1 MSAAAKAVSFRR
13 LTRRAF
19 SIGAIKV
26 TDKAMQFLLPVVL
39 TRCLDSATF
48 GEYRL
53 LWLVVGSVMAL
64 GLLSMPSGLN
74 YFLPRSDAPRRRLYV
89 HQTMLFLAA
98 AGLVFAALAGPWNP
112 FLPRAIAPLAKYDA
126 LVPLFLG
133 LWVAAAL
140 LDHLPTIDERVRW
153 QAWATVGT
161 SLLRVALVAAGAW
174 ASGELELI
182 IGLLI
187 AAVVAKLALLALYVR
202 RYHGL
207 GSPWF
212 EGRAFAAQVRHAA
225 PFGLAGALYNL
236 RGQADLW
243 VAAALFSLS
252 SFAAFS
258 IAAVLKPLLGLFRR
272 SMVEAF
278 IPSMSRL
285 EAAGDVAGMMQL
297 NSRAN
302 VLVGAAIYPLLA
314 FVFAFAEEIV
324 TVVYTAAYL
333 EAAPAMR
340 IYLVG
345 MAVMVLEVWTV
356 VFLLRQGKASVGINA
371 AALVVSGVVSWVA
384 ASTIGLAGAALG
396 SVVAVCLDRTLM
408 LRRIATQVGIPVRK
422 LQDWR
427 GLGLALGYAIVSAAL
442 IRALVD
448 FAVPEGAL
456 ARLALGAC
464 GLALVYL
471 PILSRWRKQ

>member
-1 MSAAAKAVSFRR
+1 MSAAAKAISFRR

-64 GLLSMPSGLN
+64 GLLSMSSGLN

-89 HQTMLFLAA
+89 HQAMLFFAA

-112 FLPRAIAPLAKYDA
+112 FLPQAIAPLAKYDA

-161 SLLRVALVAAGAW
+161 SLLRVALVAAGAL

-182 IGLLI
+182 IALLI

-212 EGRAFAAQVRHAA
+212 EWRAFAAQVRQAA

-371 AALVVSGVVSWVA
+371 AALVVSGLVSWGA

-408 LRRIATQVGIPVRK
+408 LRRIAAQVGIPVRK

-427 GLGLALGYAIVSAAL
+427 GLGLALGYAIASAAL

-448 FAVPEGAL
+448 LAVPEGAL

-464 GLALVYL
+464 GLAVVYL